1 MSDEATAG
9 PVIGPAPD
17 AFDVVIVGGGSSGC
31 VLANRLSADP
41 RRRVLLIEAGRDIKP
56 GEEAPAMLDIYPG
69 RVAFDPVN
77 HWPALP
83 AYFRPVAHNAAERPP
98 LGRYEQPRLMGGGS
112 SINGQVANRGTPDDY
127 DEWER
132 LGATGWNWQSVLPY
146 FKKLERDLDYGGPLH
161 GDSGPIPI
169 HRVPRERWPAFSLAA
184 EAALEEAGFPALG
197 DQNGR
202 FEDGHFPMT
211 LSNDGVHR
219 VSTARAY
226 LDRETRQRPN
236 LVVMANTSVSG
247 LAWDGRR
254 VVGVQLRAADG
265 VMRSIGARETIVAA
279 GAIHS
284 PALLMKS
291 GIGPAPDLHRL
302 GVTLV
307 HDLPGVGRNL
317 QEHPGISLSA
327 YLARAARLR
336 GTTRRH
342 IHLGLR
348 YSSGSA
354 EGMPSDMYM
363 MVVAKSAWH
372 PLGRQIA
379 TLLSWINKP
388 YARGSV
394 TLQGADPAMP
404 PLAAFNHLADIRDVT
419 RLTASVR
426 FMARLLACE
435 TLAGHVAHASPSRYS
450 GFAKALGRYSLRNF
464 LITAPAAV
472 ALDALPF
479 LRAPFFRH
487 FVAGG
492 MSLADLLASDEAIA
506 AYVRDNAFG
515 QWHAC
520 GTCRMGSA
528 GDREA
533 VTDPAS
539 GRVHGV
545 SGLRVIDASVMPTA
559 PRANLNIPVIMLAE
573 RLADAILATGD

>member
-1 MSDEATAG
+1 MSGEA
-9 PVIGPAPD
+9 VAPYS
-17 AFDVVIVGGGSSGC
+17 FDIVIVGGGSSGC

-41 RRRVLLIEAGRDIKP
+41 RRRVLLIEAGRDIRP
-56 GEEAPAMLDIYPG
+56 GEETPAMLDIYPG
-69 RVAFDPVN
+69 RVAFDPAN

-83 AYFRPVAHNAAERPP
+83 AYFRPIAHNAPERPP

-127 DEWER
+127 DEWGR

-184 EAALEEAGFPALG
+184 EAALEAVGFAALG

-236 LVVMANTSVSG
+236 LVVMADASVTG
-247 LAWDGRR
+247 LLWQDRCVA
-254 VVGVQLRAADG
+254 GVAIRGADG
-265 VMRSIGARETIVAA
+265 VARSIKARETIIAA

-291 GIGPAPDLHRL
+291 GVGPAADLRRFGL
-302 GVTLV
+302 TVV
-307 HDLPGVGRNL
+307 HDLAGVGRNL

-348 YSSGSA
+348 YSSGC
-354 EGMPSDMYM
+354 EGGMPSDMYM

-394 TLQGADPAMP
+394 TLQGADPALP
-404 PLAAFNHLADIRDVT
+404 PLAAFNHLADMRDVT

-435 TLAGHVAHASPSRYS
+435 ALAGHVAHASPSRYS
-450 GFAKALGRYSLRNF
+450 GFAKALGRYGLRNF
-464 LITAPAAV
+464 LLTAPAAV
-472 ALDALPF
+472 ALDVLPF

-506 AYVRDNAFG
+506 AYIRDNAFG

-520 GTCRMGSA
+520 GTCRMGPA
-528 GDREA
+528 DDREA
-533 VTDPAS
+533 VINPVS

-545 SGLRVIDASVMPTA
+545 GGLRVIDASLMPSA
-559 PRANLNIPVIMLAE
+559 PRANLNIPVIMMAE
-573 RLADAILATGD
+573 RLADAVLAGGD